1 MSNVTIRTATVADAE
16 TITAHNL
23 ALALEAEQRRLDPET
38 VRTGVRRVLGDP
50 ARGVYYVAQQ
60 DGKVVGQ
67 VLITCEWSDWRDGWL
82 WWIQSVYVAPDARR
96 RGVYRALHQHI
107 TAHAQEQRD
116 VRGLRLYVDT
126 ENTRAQRVYE
136 SLGMDRA
143 RYHFYEVD
151 WTGKR

>member
-50 ARGVYYVAQQ
+50 ARGVYYVAQL

-67 VLITCEWSDWRDGWL
+67 LLITCEWSDWRDGWL
-82 WWIQSVYVAPDARR
+82 WWIQSVYVAPDVRR
-96 RGVYRALHQHI
+96 QGVYRALHQHVE
-107 TAHAQEQRD
+107 AQARKQAD

-126 ENTRAQRVYE
+126 ANTRAQRVYE
-136 SLGMDRA
+136 SLGMRRA
-143 RYHFYEVD
+143 RYHIYELD
-151 WTGKR
+151 WSGER